1 MSAYQIS
8 IIVIMSISG
17 GIIGYL
23 AARLNQ
29 EKNKVKLLEAARR
42 VAGEM
47 PYITLIEK
55 LNKDYTEGKITYE
68 VYLNKVETVN
78 RVYGREEQ

>member
-23 AARLNQ
+23 AARLQQ
-29 EKNKVKLLEAARR
+29 EKNKVELLIAARR
-42 VAGEM
+42 VVGKISYDVM
-47 PYITLIEK
+47 IDK
-55 LNKDYTEGKITYE
+55 LNSDYAAGRISHE
-68 VYLNKVETVN
+68 VYLDQVAKVN
-78 RVYGREEQ
+78 RVYGRD